1 MRGRLTMVVTLLG
14 VALWSGACAP
24 APPVAG
30 VAPAAGAAAPAGQAA
45 PSAPSA
51 GSAAPT
57 QAGAPRPPRTIK
69 VDYASYSAVYAPH
82 FIAAEKGY
90 YAEEGLAMEMVQ
102 APGTTGIAAVL
113 SGETHFT
120 TSASSSLSA
129 ILTGSPMKIVYTNA
143 DRPGYE
149 LWSSAPEIRTLSDI
163 SGKSV
168 GIAGRGDTMEI
179 STRLLLAKHGLNP
192 DGVTFAALGFGSGRL
207 AAVESGA
214 VAAAI
219 LGVADVERLKQDG
232 PPSGHRLADVSQ
244 EVKMLYTGVATGDR
258 LIAEDPQLVYTFLR
272 GTLKARE
279 YFKRYKDETLAILGK
294 YNELPREINEPDYES
309 VLTTMT
315 EDGTLAPDVQAADA
329 KVRAEIIGAE
339 SQRPTSEMYDYSFV
353 TRAHEE
359 LSRAG
364 WQPAR

>member
-1 MRGRLTMVVTLLG
+1 MLSAFRVASSVMVVTL
-14 VALWSGACAP
+14 ALAACTP
-24 APPVAG
+24 APP
-30 VAPAAGAAAPAGQAA
+30 APAAAPAVAEAQPPAERAVPAA
-45 PSAPSA
+45 AQPTAPPSL
-51 GSAAPT
+51 
-57 QAGAPRPPRTIK
+57 RKIR

-82 FIAAEKGY
+82 FIAADKGY
-90 YAEEGLAMEMVQ
+90 YAEEGLEMEMVE

-113 SGETHFT
+113 AGETQFT

-129 ILTGSPMKIVYTNA
+129 ILSGSPMKIIYTNA

-149 LWSSAPEIRTLSDI
+149 LWSSGPEIRALPDV

-179 STRLLLAKHGLNP
+179 STRLLLAQHGLDP

-219 LGVADVERLKQDG
+219 LGIADVERLRQDG
-232 PPSGHRLADVSQ
+232 PKGVRLADAAR
-244 EVKMLYTGVATGDR
+244 EVKMLYTGVATGDK
-258 LIAEDPQLVYTFLR
+258 LIADDAPLVRAFLR
-272 GTLKARE
+272 ATVKGRE
-279 YFKRYKDETLAILGK
+279 YAKRYKDETLEILGK
-294 YNELPREINEPDYES
+294 YNGLPRDVNEPDYDS
-309 VLTTMT
+309 TLTTMT

-329 KVRAEIIGAE
+329 RVRAELIGVPAD
-339 SQRPTSEMYDYSFV
+339 RPTSEMYDYRFV
-353 TRAHEE
+353 KDAYAE
-359 LSRAG
+359 LQQRG